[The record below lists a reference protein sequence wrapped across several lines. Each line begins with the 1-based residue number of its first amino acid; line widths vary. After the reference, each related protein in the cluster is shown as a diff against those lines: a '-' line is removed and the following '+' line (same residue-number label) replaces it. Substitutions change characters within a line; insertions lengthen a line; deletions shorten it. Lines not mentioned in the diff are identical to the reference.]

1 MGIFRERYK
10 NPTRLGA
17 FDHFKGKLRI
27 SELHR
32 TDTHKHVQILPGENF
47 ISEAVRGLLP
57 RIMSYSGALA
67 RSAQRSTMGKK
78 MW

>member
-1 MGIFRERYK
+1 MGSFRERYK

-47 ISEAVRGLLP
+47 IGEAVCGLLP
-57 RIMSYSGALA
+57 RITSYTDL
-67 RSAQRSTMGKK
+67 
-78 MW
+78 